1 MMRVLWRR
9 LLSVVYAATLVLVG
23 CWLAAR
29 VAALYYVHRTVERFE
44 AKYGSIDPALNVRP
58 IVGRAEDGGRFYR
71 AAAELVVPLGR
82 GEKLWARPREAPSE
96 AAFRESFEKVRGR
109 FERAASLLDLGAVE
123 PKCHMTER
131 LPESLSESFPVDGLA
146 LLNLARFRL
155 AAARVDRLAG
165 NFDAFDTGV
174 ASALSLAACLEK
186 EPTLLLAYG
195 MAIERLALAELID
208 AWEAAVFGSG
218 LELAATTRK
227 FDSLPA
233 LDIAGCLRAEAV
245 VVGPHRSGWLFG
257 HSAHDPWLPRL
268 LSLPA
273 LSRALALAEVEQ
285 GLGALGAPEKPRRGP
300 AGLLALF
307 GDGATYWTLARKAE
321 AQTSLRSLVRMGLI
335 ANRSRIA
342 AQPYPDKPVPREPLA
357 AGPTGLLV
365 DESVVWDRGADGSL
379 SLSLP
384 TTAKLW
390 GELTAKFPLDPAG
403 SFPGWS
409 IRLAAP
415 QAPGGGAS

>member
-1 MMRVLWRR
+1 MRVLWRR

-58 IVGRAEDGGRFYR
+58 VVGRAEDGGRFYR
-71 AAAELVVPLGR
+71 AAAELVVPLGE
-82 GEKLWARPREAPSE
+82 GEKLWREPRKAPSE
-96 AAFRESFEKVRGR
+96 EAFRESFDRVRVR
-109 FERAASLLDLGAVE
+109 FERAAELLDLGAKE
-123 PKCHMTER
+123 AKCQITER
-131 LPESLSESFPVDGLA
+131 WPESLSERLPVDGIA

-155 AAARVDRLAG
+155 AAARVARLTG
-165 NFDAFDTGV
+165 EPDAFDTGI
-174 ASALSLAACLEK
+174 ASALSLAACLEE
-186 EPTLLLAYG
+186 EPTFLVAVG

-208 AWEAAVFGSG
+208 AWQTPSLGSP

-227 FDSLPA
+227 IASLPA
-233 LDIAGCLRAEAV
+233 LDIAGCLRSEAV
-245 VVGPHRSGWLFG
+245 LIGPHREEWLFDQPA
-257 HSAHDPWLPRL
+257 SEPWLPRL

-285 GLGALGAPEKPRRGP
+285 GLGALGAPEPRRGP

-357 AGPTGLLV
+357 PGPTGLLV

-384 TTAKLW
+384 ATAKLW

-409 IRLAAP
+409 IRFP
-415 QAPGGGAS
+415 SPTIERTR